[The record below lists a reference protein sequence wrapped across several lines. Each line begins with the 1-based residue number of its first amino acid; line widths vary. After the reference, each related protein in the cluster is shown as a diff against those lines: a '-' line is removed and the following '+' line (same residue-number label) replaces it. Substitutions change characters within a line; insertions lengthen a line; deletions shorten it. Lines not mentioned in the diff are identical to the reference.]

1 MAIGEPFGPVGESVI
16 ATSDESA
23 VKVAG
28 NIDQSIYR
36 VKIEE

>member
-1 MAIGEPFGPVGESVI
+1 VGESVI
-16 ATSDESA
+16 AASDESE

-36 VKIEE
+36 IKVKK